1 MDMLTLVPAT
11 ALSAKRLSQLLS
23 QAYADYFIPVK
34 LDPYQFTLMC
44 DDMDVD
50 LARSVVAME
59 GDIPVGLALCS
70 RRGPEGWVSG
80 VGVHPIWR
88 RRGIARRMVQ
98 WIQQAAFQDGL
109 RRLRLE
115 ALEQNHAAAKL
126 YEDLGFVGVREL
138 LVLTLE
144 SGWVMPAA
152 ASLPIDAEPPRRLLD
167 AHAQFH
173 DVDPSWQRDLPSLRH
188 RAGRLLGLALREAQ
202 ELIGYVIYQP
212 QQNACAVLDLAA
224 DPTHPQRLKLAE
236 QLLLALHG
244 AHREV
249 GGHSVNVPAQD
260 PLLPAFMQVGYRV
273 WQRQREMVWLVDEVT

>member
-1 MDMLTLVPAT
+1 MDVLTLVPAT
-11 ALSAKRLSQLLS
+11 ALSAERLSRLLS

-59 GDIPVGLALCS
+59 GDIPVGLALRS
-70 RRGPEGWVSG
+70 SRGPEGWISG

-88 RRGIARRMVQ
+88 RRGIARRMMQ
-98 WIQQAAFQDGL
+98 WIQQTSFQDGL
-109 RRLRLE
+109 HRLRLE
-115 ALEQNHAAAKL
+115 VLEQNQAAAKL
-126 YEDLGFVGVREL
+126 YEELGFVQARDL

-144 SGWVMPAA
+144 SGWVIPAA
-152 ASLPIDAEPPRRLLD
+152 ASLHVDAESPDRLLD

-173 DVDPSWQRDLPSLRH
+173 DVDPSWQRDLPSLRK
-188 RAGRLLGLALREAQ
+188 RAGRILGLVLREAQ
-202 ELIGYVIYQP
+202 ELLGYVIYQP
-212 QQNACAVLDLAA
+212 QRNACAVLDLAA
-224 DPTHPQRLKLAE
+224 DPFHPQRLQLAE

-244 AHREV
+244 AHRDV

-260 PLLPAFMQVGYRV
+260 PLLPAFMQVGYQV
-273 WQRQREMVWLVDEVT
+273 WQRQQEMVWLVDEVS